1 MIVKFQTIALAAASF
16 ALVASLT
23 ACTGGEQTTPPAADT
38 GAPTAPATDTAAPA
52 AAPAPAGDTAAPAG
66 GTTGTTP

>member
-23 ACTGGEQTTPPAADT
+23 ACTGGEQTATPPAGDT
-38 GAPTAPATDTAAPA
+38 GAAPTAPATDTAAPA
-52 AAPAPAGDTAAPAG
+52 AAPAGDTAAPAG